1 MALSLKKDAT
11 KTFNLILHFVD
22 LIRHFN
28 KLPVLET
35 ACGHSYESRNSRFSE
50 SNDVK
55 MMSSTYQRSTVSG
68 LSTGDGSIMATLRCR
83 HTLSDTETKL
93 HTATF
98 QRGASGP
105 V

>member
-1 MALSLKKDAT
+1 MALLKKDAT

-55 MMSSTYQRSTVSG
+55 MRISTHQRSTVSG
-68 LSTGDGSIMATLRCR
+68 LSTGDGSIMATRRCL
-83 HTLSDTETKL
+83 HWTLCSASAGANIGTGT
-93 HTATF
+93 
-98 QRGASGP
+98 RGCHSE
-105 V
+105 

>member
-35 ACGHSYESRNSRFSE
+35 ACGDLYESRNSRFFE

-55 MMSSTYQRSTVSG
+55 NEDLYTPA
-68 LSTGDGSIMATLRCR
+68 LCPA
-83 HTLSDTETKL
+83 
-93 HTATF
+93 
-98 QRGASGP
+98 
-105 V
+105 

>member
-35 ACGHSYESRNSRFSE
+35 ACGDLYESRNSRFSE

-55 MMSSTYQRSTVSG
+55 NEDLYTPA
-68 LSTGDGSIMATLRCR
+68 LCPA
-83 HTLSDTETKL
+83 
-93 HTATF
+93 
-98 QRGASGP
+98 
-105 V
+105 